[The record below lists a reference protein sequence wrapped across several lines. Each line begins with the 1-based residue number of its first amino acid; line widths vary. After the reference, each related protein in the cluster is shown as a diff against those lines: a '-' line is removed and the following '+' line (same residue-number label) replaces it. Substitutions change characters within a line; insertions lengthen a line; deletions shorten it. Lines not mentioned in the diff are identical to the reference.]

1 MLQELVQQFMGSP
14 QGQTAL
20 SRLQSQ
26 GFAPQQAQA
35 FMGAAL
41 PTAAQAFHQ
50 AQSGGLAANRPGGP
64 EGILD
69 VGNSHYVTNFLSG
82 AVSGLLR
89 GEGITGAA
97 VDGLQGVVGG
107 HVAQVIATRFGLP
120 QRVAGTVGAILTPL
134 MIDFLWTRVNGGG
147 LDLASLLGRGGAQ
160 PGPAPMGGGGWG
172 GGAQPAPMGGGGW
185 GGGGQPAP
193 MGGGWGNAGSQ
204 GSLPGGSPAPGATVQ
219 PNQATVQGG
228 LQGGLGSLF
237 GQLFKS

>member
-1 MLQELVQQFMGSP
+1 MIQELVQQFMGSP

-20 SRLQSQ
+20 GRLQQQ

-50 AQSGGLAANRPGGP
+50 AQSGGLAESRPGGP
-64 EGILD
+64 QGILD

-89 GEGITGAA
+89 GEGISGAA

-107 HVAQVIATRFGLP
+107 HVGQVIASRFGLP

-134 MIDFLWTRVNGGG
+134 MIDFLWSRVNGGG
-147 LDLASLLGRGGAQ
+147 LDLGSLFGGGGQPAPTPMGSGGWGGA
-160 PGPAPMGGGGWG
+160 PAPSGGGGWG
-172 GGAQPAPMGGGGW
+172 GGAPAPTGGW
-185 GGGGQPAP
+185 G
-193 MGGGWGNAGSQ
+193 AGSQ
-204 GSLPGGSPAPGATVQ
+204 GVGTQGSVQGSPQGGPAPVG
-219 PNQATVQGG
+219 ATVQGG
-228 LQGGLGSLF
+228 LRGGLGSLF

>member
-1 MLQELVQQFMGSP
+1 MIQELVQQFMGSP
-14 QGQTAL
+14 QGQTAF

-50 AQSGGLAANRPGGP
+50 AQSGGLAESRPGGP
-64 EGILD
+64 QGILD

-89 GEGITGAA
+89 GEGISGAA

-107 HVAQVIATRFGLP
+107 HVAQVIASRFGLP

-134 MIDFLWTRVNGGG
+134 MIDFLWSRVNGGG
-147 LDLASLLGRGGAQ
+147 LDLGSLFGGG
-160 PGPAPMGGGGWG
+160 GPPAPSPMGGGWGGGGSAPMGGGGWG
-172 GGAQPAPMGGGGW
+172 GGPSPSGGGW
-185 GGGGQPAP
+185 G
-193 MGGGWGNAGSQ
+193 AGSQ
-204 GSLPGGSPAPGATVQ
+204 GSMQPPVQGGGAAPVS
-219 PNQATVQGG
+219 ATVQGG